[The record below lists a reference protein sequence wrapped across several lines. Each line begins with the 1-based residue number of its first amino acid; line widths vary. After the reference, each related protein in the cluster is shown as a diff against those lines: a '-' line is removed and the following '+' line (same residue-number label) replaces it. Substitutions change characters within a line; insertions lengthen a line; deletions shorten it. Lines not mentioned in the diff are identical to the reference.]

1 MSQGNL
7 NILQMAE
14 QIANSIP
21 DSEKK
26 EMENMDM
33 EKMLG
38 MLSKNVFSQLQGIDK
53 SGQMDSP
60 PPAPTIVAVGLKTPL
75 NINANASN
83 ILSK

>member
-38 MLSKNVFSQLQGIDK
+38 MLSKNVFSQK
-53 SGQMDSP
+53 MVSF
-60 PPAPTIVAVGLKTPL
+60 L
-75 NINANASN
+75 NLI
-83 ILSK
+83 